1 MILFSLS
8 YKTFRKNHRETTI
21 LTIFG
26 KFPGKHNV
34 ARLKPEISAK
44 VHCPENVLLG
54 IFLKFSEH
62 VLALTVTNCF
72 IV

>member
-1 MILFSLS
+1 MILISLS

-21 LTIFG
+21 LKIFG

-44 VHCPENVLLG
+44 VHCPGNVLLD
-54 IFLKFSEH
+54 FFPKFSEH

>member
-1 MILFSLS
+1 MIWFSLS

-21 LTIFG
+21 LKIFG

-44 VHCPENVLLG
+44 VHCPGNVLLG

-62 VLALTVTNCF
+62 ALALTVTNCF

>member
-21 LTIFG
+21 LKIFG

-44 VHCPENVLLG
+44 VHCPGNVLLG

-62 VLALTVTNCF
+62 ALALTVTNCF

>member
-21 LTIFG
+21 LKIFG

-34 ARLKPEISAK
+34 VRLKPEISAK
-44 VHCPENVLLG
+44 VHCPGNVLLD
-54 IFLKFSEH
+54 IFPKFSEH

>member
-21 LTIFG
+21 LKIFG

-44 VHCPENVLLG
+44 VHCPGNVLLD
-54 IFLKFSEH
+54 IFPKFSEH

>member
-1 MILFSLS
+1 MILISLS

-21 LTIFG
+21 LKIFG

-44 VHCPENVLLG
+44 VHCPGNVLLD
-54 IFLKFSEH
+54 IFPKFSEH